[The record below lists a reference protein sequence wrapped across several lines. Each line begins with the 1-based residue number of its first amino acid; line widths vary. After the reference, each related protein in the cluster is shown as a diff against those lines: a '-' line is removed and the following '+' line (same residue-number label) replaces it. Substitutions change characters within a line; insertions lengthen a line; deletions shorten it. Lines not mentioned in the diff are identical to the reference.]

1 MSAVTDSAVARLESV
16 LGANAIFMAKAAN
29 RELYAIDGVAP
40 TAFARPASAD
50 QAAEIVRFAAK
61 ENLSIVPVGARTKLF
76 CAPTPAR
83 YDVSLDLT
91 ALDEVAHYDPAD
103 LTVIVGAGMPLAKL
117 NAMLREHN
125 QFVPL
130 LVPYYAQATVG
141 GTIAAGLD
149 SPLRNAYGTPRD
161 FLLGAE
167 FIDGNGAQIKTG
179 GRVVKNVTGYDLH
192 KLLVGSCGTL
202 AVITRLNFRTFPIPE
217 TTQGFLAAFPN
228 HETALAAR
236 HKIIHS
242 PLTPLTLD
250 VLNPQAARIFSG
262 LAGGATAISRRDVE
276 SSDDEENPDDSVPRE
291 STAPFSESDTAQ
303 WYLFAEFS
311 GNEALLSRYKR
322 DLAEMADQSQAGDMY
337 ILEDSTAVAS
347 LASRLRESV
356 AHFREDFTA
365 PVLAKLALPP
375 SQHVHAANV
384 LQSVAGAANLPL
396 AIIARASGPL
406 LISTSL
412 QSENGSADS
421 MAGSLSDFPVA
432 SLFAREILSLARS
445 FGGRAQLISAPPQ
458 FKASFRAIF
467 NESLSSERTLAKRIK
482 SAFDPNNLFPTLDA
496 PAEPPTPVKSE
507 TSQPARPAP
516 EPASQTD
523 TPPTLPPPP
532 PSTQS

>member
-1 MSAVTDSAVARLESV
+1 MSAVTDSAIVRLESV
-16 LGANAIFMAKAAN
+16 LGANAIFTAKAAN
-29 RELYAIDGVAP
+29 RDLYAIDGIAP
-40 TAFARPASAD
+40 TAFAKPASAE

-61 ENLSIVPVGARTKLF
+61 ENISVIPVGVRSKLF
-76 CAPTPAR
+76 CAPTPLR
-83 YDVSLDLT
+83 YDVALDLT
-91 ALDEVAHYDPAD
+91 ALDEIAHYDPAD
-103 LTVIVGAGMPLAKL
+103 LTVSVGAGMPLAKL
-117 NAMLREHN
+117 NAMLREQN

-130 LVPYYAQATVG
+130 LVPYYSQATIG
-141 GTIAAGLD
+141 GTIAVGLD

-167 FIDGNGAQIKTG
+167 FIDGNGAQIKSG

-192 KLLVGSCGTL
+192 KLLIGSCGTL
-202 AVITRLNFRTFPIPE
+202 AVITRLNFRTFPIPDA
-217 TTQGFLAAFPN
+217 TQGFLASFPS

-250 VLNPQAARIFSG
+250 VLNPQAARLFDG
-262 LAGGATAISRRDVE
+262 HVNGAA
-276 SSDDEENPDDSVPRE
+276 PVPE
-291 STAPFSESDTAQ
+291 INGAH

-311 GNEALLSRYKR
+311 GNAELLARYR
-322 DLAEMADQSQAGDMY
+322 RELAEIAEQSAVDMH
-337 ILEDSTAVAS
+337 ILEDSTAVA
-347 LASRLRESV
+347 AIAARLRESV

-365 PVLAKLALPP
+365 PVIVKLAMPP
-375 SQHVHAANV
+375 AQHVHASTV

-406 LISTSL
+406 LIATSL
-412 QSENGSADS
+412 HADNASADS
-421 MAGSLSDFPVA
+421 AAFSSSESPVA

-467 NESLSSERTLAKRIK
+467 SESLASERILAKRIK
-482 SAFDPNNLFPTLDA
+482 AAFDPNNLFPTLDA
-496 PAEPPTPVKSE
+496 PAAPPTPPKSE
-507 TSQPARPAP
+507 TSPRPSLAP

-523 TPPTLPPPP
+523 LPPSPPAPP